1 MTWNIVSDSSCDLR
15 ASSFHSDRVLFTS
28 VPLHI
33 QVGGET
39 FVDDDAL
46 SVPALLSAMAAE
58 KSASSSSCPS
68 PAAFAEAF
76 QAGDRTVCFTI
87 SSQLSGTYHA
97 ACIAREMVLEE
108 HPEKQI
114 CVIDSR
120 AAAGAMVLLI
130 RRARELM
137 EAAGDAGD
145 FEAVCHQ
152 LRQYQATLRTCF
164 TLENFDNLIKN
175 GRMRPI
181 VGTLL
186 HTLGIHV
193 IADAT
198 PEGTIRVADKAR
210 GVGKT
215 YRAITALMKAS
226 KDCTDAEVV
235 ISHCE
240 NLEGAMALKR
250 QILEDLPVKHV
261 DLLSCRGLTSFYA
274 MEKGLIVGY

>member
-1 MTWNIVSDSSCDLR
+1 MCIR
-15 ASSFHSDRVLFTS
+15 DR
-28 VPLHI
+28 I
-33 QVGGET
+33 
-39 FVDDDAL
+39 
-46 SVPALLSAMAAE
+46 
-58 KSASSSSCPS
+58 
-68 PAAFAEAF
+68 EADPEADF
-76 QAGDRTVCFTI
+76 EDVCG
-87 SSQLSGTYHA
+87 Q
-97 ACIAREMVLEE
+97 
-108 HPEKQI
+108 
-114 CVIDSR
+114 
-120 AAAGAMVLLI
+120 I
-130 RRARELM
+130 RR
-137 EAAGDAGD
+137 
-145 FEAVCHQ
+145 
-152 LRQYQATLRTCF
+152 YQASLRTCF

-186 HTLGIHV
+186 RSLGIHI

-198 PEGTIRVADKAR
+198 AEGTIHVADKAR

-250 QILEDLPVKHV
+250 QILADLPVKQV

>member
-15 ASSFHSDRVLFTS
+15 TASFHSSCVRFET
-28 VPLHI
+28 VPLRI
-33 QVGGET
+33 QVGGRE

-46 SVPALLSAMAAE
+46 SVPALLSAMAVE
-58 KSASSSSCPS
+58 KAASSSACPS
-68 PAAFAEAF
+68 PADFAGAFER
-76 QAGDRTVCFTI
+76 GDRTVCFTL

-114 CVIDSR
+114 CIIDSKSTS
-120 AAAGAMVLLI
+120 GAMALLI
-130 RRARELM
+130 YRARELM
-137 EAAGDAGD
+137 EADTTGD
-145 FEAVCHQ
+145 FEGICNQ
-152 LRQYQATLRTCF
+152 LRLYQAALRTCF

-186 HTLGIHV
+186 RSLGIHI

-198 PEGTIRVADKAR
+198 AEGTIHVADKAR

-250 QILEDLPVKHV
+250 QILADLPVKQV

>member
-1 MTWNIVSDSSCDLR
+1 MKNKLSRFAVPYVVWMAIFVVAPILIMVVYAFSS
-15 ASSFHSDRVLFTS
+15 AE
-28 VPLHI
+28 
-33 QVGGET
+33 GG
-39 FVDDDAL
+39 
-46 SVPALLSAMAAE
+46 
-58 KSASSSSCPS
+58 
-68 PAAFAEAF
+68 
-76 QAGDRTVCFTI
+76 
-87 SSQLSGTYHA
+87 
-97 ACIAREMVLEE
+97 
-108 HPEKQI
+108 
-114 CVIDSR
+114 
-120 AAAGAMVLLI
+120 
-130 RRARELM
+130 
-137 EAAGDAGD
+137 
-145 FEAVCHQ
+145 
-152 LRQYQATLRTCF
+152 F

-186 HTLGIHV
+186 RSLGIHI

-198 PEGTIRVADKAR
+198 AEGTIHVADKAR

-250 QILEDLPVKHV
+250 QILADLPVKQV

>member
-1 MTWNIVSDSSCDLR
+1 
-15 ASSFHSDRVLFTS
+15 
-28 VPLHI
+28 
-33 QVGGET
+33 
-39 FVDDDAL
+39 
-46 SVPALLSAMAAE
+46 
-58 KSASSSSCPS
+58 
-68 PAAFAEAF
+68 
-76 QAGDRTVCFTI
+76 
-87 SSQLSGTYHA
+87 
-97 ACIAREMVLEE
+97 
-108 HPEKQI
+108 
-114 CVIDSR
+114 
-120 AAAGAMVLLI
+120 MVLLI
-130 RRARELM
+130 RRAQALM
-137 EAAGDAGD
+137 EAAGMMGTS
-145 FEAVCHQ
+145 
-152 LRQYQATLRTCF
+152 TLSASSSTAIRPPCGTCF

-186 HTLGIHV
+186 RSLGIHI

-198 PEGTIRVADKAR
+198 AEGTIHVADKAR

-250 QILEDLPVKHV
+250 QILADLPVKQV

-274 MEKGLIVGY
+274 MEKGLTWGTEVRPSPSGASAEGRFRNSSQPPEPPSSGIWIWQKSAHGKPCALCFFYPSSTPATRNARASSKNQSISFHTYFTQRS